1 MKQIEIYQIDL
12 DIDYD
17 EVAFK
22 PFDKLEDTQGTD
34 KIDSSIYVKV
44 FSGEVNCENLSEIY
58 TMFNIKH
65 PEGYKG
71 RSMSVSDILA
81 VTENNETKYYYCDSI
96 GFKEINFEPDE
107 TREMYITV
115 VKCEPGKM
123 AEVITINSELESL
136 QENVGGGFIQAY
148 YPFEEQVCIVCNDE
162 GKINGMSLNRA
173 IYDKGKITEIIAG
186 PFFIC
191 DSSTTNFKS
200 LSKEQQEKYLK
211 QFKYPEQFIKV
222 NGHILAIPFNPT
234 KEKDKGEAR

>member
-12 DIDYD
+12 DVDYD

-34 KIDSSIYVKV
+34 EIDSSIYVKV
-44 FSGEVNCENLSEIY
+44 FGGEVDCNNFGEIY
-58 TMFNIKH
+58 TMFNIDH

-71 RSMSVSDILA
+71 RSMSVSDVLA

-96 GFKEINFEPDE
+96 GFKEINFDPDE

-123 AEVITINSELESL
+123 AEVVTISSELESL
-136 QENVGGGFIQAY
+136 QQNVGGYMQKY
-148 YPFEEQVCIVCNDE
+148 HPFDENVCIVCNEE
-162 GKINGMSLNRA
+162 GKFNGMEYNRT
-173 IYDKGKITEIIAG
+173 IYSKGKIQDIIIG

-191 DSSTTNFKS
+191 DCSTKRFKS

-211 QFKYPEQFIKV
+211 QFKYPEQFIRI
-222 NGHILAIPFNPT
+222 NGHIMAMPFNPI
-234 KEKDKGEAR
+234 KEKDKGEVR